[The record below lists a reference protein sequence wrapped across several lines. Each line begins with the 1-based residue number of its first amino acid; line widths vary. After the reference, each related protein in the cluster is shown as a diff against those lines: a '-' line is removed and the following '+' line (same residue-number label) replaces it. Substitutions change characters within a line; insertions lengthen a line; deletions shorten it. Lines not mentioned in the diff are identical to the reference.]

1 MQHADDYLKVNVE
14 NDLQRSTT
22 DILIKSFMS
31 VSSDFIFPKVQL
43 PL

>member
-14 NDLQRSTT
+14 NDLQQSAT
-22 DILIKSFMS
+22 DILIKFMS